1 VSASHAIKDYR
12 TEMNHIVRRSAPR
25 TRDYLD
31 GADDVLVATS
41 GHATKAYRRILHADR
56 DCVGLKR
63 RSGS

>member
-1 VSASHAIKDYR
+1 
-12 TEMNHIVRRSAPR
+12 MNRIVRRSALR